1 MNRSLILIGDGG
13 HCKSVINI
21 AESAG
26 YNILG
31 ILDTAEHI
39 GKKVLNYEVI
49 GTDEDIDR
57 FIDYASFIVTIGHI
71 KDASLRIKLH
81 EEIMRKN
88 GTLTTLISP
97 TAIVSRYA
105 NIEEGSVIMH
115 QAVVNA
121 DVHIGKGCIIN
132 TFANIE
138 HDSIIGDYV
147 HVSTGTMVNGNC
159 NVGRESFLGSQ
170 SAMVNGTSITAGCV
184 IAAGSIVRKDIKI
197 RGIYSG
203 NPALLKVRL

>member
-1 MNRSLILIGDGG
+1 MNRSLILIGGGG

-71 KDASLRIKLH
+71 KDAFLRIKLH